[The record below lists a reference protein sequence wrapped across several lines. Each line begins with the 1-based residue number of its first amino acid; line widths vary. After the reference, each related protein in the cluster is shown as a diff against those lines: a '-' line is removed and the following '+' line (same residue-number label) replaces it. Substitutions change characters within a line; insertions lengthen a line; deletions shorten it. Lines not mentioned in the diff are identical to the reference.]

1 MATLWDQGPN
11 DKKLFRLLGVNLA
24 VGLGVGLVIGVVL
37 LLLDVAHLRT
47 VLFSTREAGLAV
59 FILLF
64 ALSFTTGALAMGVAV
79 MTLPRDMNYGAQM
92 NRHVKREEGPDR

>member
-24 VGLGVGLVIGVVL
+24 IGLAVGLAIGVL
-37 LLLDVAHLRT
+37 LLVFDVAHLRS
-47 VLFSTREAGLAV
+47 VLFATREAGLAV

-79 MTLPRDMNYGAQM
+79 MTLPKGLNYGAQM
-92 NRHVKREEGPDR
+92 NRHVKREDGPDR